1 MKKFKMLKVMRQIL
15 SLSAMVVVMWMF
27 CLNVHAEEGKTVVAL
42 GADLSAEQRAT
53 VLGLMGIT
61 EEQLS
66 TYDVVYITNSQEHQY
81 LDSYLGSSVIG
92 SKSLSSVMLKKGAK
106 GSGVNVT
113 TKNINYCTTGM
124 YRNALLTAGIQDTEV
139 IVAAPAPISG
149 TAALIGAVKAYEKM
163 EGTAISEASLSS
175 ALDELITTG
184 QLAEAAENEIK
195 LTLEEP
201 TMPTLT
207 LDPEAQEQP
216 APPEEP
222 QITTLDESILS
233 PEEQKMVDDFSQ
245 KIDLQNSTMVMQY
258 GSAAQRKIA
267 NFSDTALNNVRTKDL
282 GEVGDQISNLVV
294 ELKGFD
300 IDEEEKKGFFGRF
313 KNTSNKIIA
322 MKSRYDSA
330 ESNVNK
336 IAAALEKHQVQ
347 LMKDVVMLDQ
357 LYSMNLNYHKELTM
371 YIIAGKKK
379 LQQERATTL
388 EQMKQKAKQTGLA
401 EDAQAANDFAQ
412 QCDSFEKKLHD
423 LELTRM
429 VSVQMSPQIRLVQN
443 NDKLMSDKIQSTLV
457 NTIPLWKSQMVLALG
472 LAHSEQAVRAQKE
485 VTDMTNEL
493 LRRNADKLKMSTI
506 ETARET
512 ERGVVDM
519 ETLRHTN
526 LSLIQTLD
534 EVVKI
539 QDEGRAKRRAAE
551 AEIGRLEGELKQKLL
566 DIHT

>member
-1 MKKFKMLKVMRQIL
+1 
-15 SLSAMVVVMWMF
+15 
-27 CLNVHAEEGKTVVAL
+27 
-42 GADLSAEQRAT
+42 
-53 VLGLMGIT
+53 
-61 EEQLS
+61 
-66 TYDVVYITNSQEHQY
+66 
-81 LDSYLGSSVIG
+81 
-92 SKSLSSVMLKKGAK
+92 
-106 GSGVNVT
+106 
-113 TKNINYCTTGM
+113 
-124 YRNALLTAGIQDTEV
+124 
-139 IVAAPAPISG
+139 
-149 TAALIGAVKAYEKM
+149 
-163 EGTAISEASLSS
+163 
-175 ALDELITTG
+175 
-184 QLAEAAENEIK
+184 
-195 LTLEEP
+195 
-201 TMPTLT
+201 
-207 LDPEAQEQP
+207 
-216 APPEEP
+216 
-222 QITTLDESILS
+222 
-233 PEEQKMVDDFSQ
+233 MVDDFSQ
-245 KIDLQNSTMVMQY
+245 KINLQNSTMVMQY

-300 IDEEEKKGFFGRF
+300 IDEEERRGFFGRF
-313 KNTSNKIIA
+313 KNTGNKIIA

-330 ESNVNK
+330 ETNVNK

-493 LRRNADKLKMSTI
+493 LRKNADKLKMSTI